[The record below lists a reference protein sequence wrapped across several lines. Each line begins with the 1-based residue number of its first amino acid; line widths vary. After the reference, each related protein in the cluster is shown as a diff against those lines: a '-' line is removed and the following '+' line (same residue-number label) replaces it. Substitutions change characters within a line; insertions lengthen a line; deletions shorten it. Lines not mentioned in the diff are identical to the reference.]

1 MSADRCAVAGPR
13 ERRPGRHVKP
23 LSTSTI
29 VTQDRICDLGAG
41 WAGAA
46 PVGAR
51 RPADPTL
58 TMPHSALTTAGA
70 PKIEKRSK
78 LLTRGKRGEAHSRG
92 CDFHA
97 KDHLVEA
104 VDLVG

>member
-23 LSTSTI
+23 PSTSTI
-29 VTQDRICDLGAG
+29 VTQDRICDLGGG

-58 TMPHSALTTAGA
+58 RLTMPHSALTTGRAENRKN
-70 PKIEKRSK
+70 PQS
-78 LLTRGKRGEAHSRG
+78 
-92 CDFHA
+92 
-97 KDHLVEA
+97 
-104 VDLVG
+104 